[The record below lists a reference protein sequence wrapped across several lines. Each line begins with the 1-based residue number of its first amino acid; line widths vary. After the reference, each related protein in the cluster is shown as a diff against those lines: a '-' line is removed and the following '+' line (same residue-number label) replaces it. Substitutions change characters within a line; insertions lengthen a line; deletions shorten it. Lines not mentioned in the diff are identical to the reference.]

1 MGTADLPRMTE
12 KQFSRAKKLLRH
24 LCANYDRGN
33 CLLLDDGYDPC
44 PCPQLIS
51 NTLLC
56 RYFRSAVLPAD
67 RELWAEIMGGT
78 SLRRCIVCGRRR
90 QRAPEKRCGKEA
102 KTPPGCPQIGPLK
115 ALRHRTFRA
124 AERREEWNYFQRP
137 EIGFDL
143 RTLLP

>member
-1 MGTADLPRMTE
+1 MERAATETADLPRMTE
-12 KQFSRAKKLLRH
+12 KQFSRAKKLLRR

-67 RELWAEIMGGT
+67 QELCEEILGACLKYCAGCGSPFVAVARNTIYCPICAADRVRRSKRRWAAKNRMQ
-78 SLRRCIVCGRRR
+78 SRKS
-90 QRAPEKRCGKEA
+90 RA
-102 KTPPGCPQIGPLK
+102 
-115 ALRHRTFRA
+115 
-124 AERREEWNYFQRP
+124 
-137 EIGFDL
+137 
-143 RTLLP
+143 

>member
-1 MGTADLPRMTE
+1 MATTDLPRMTE

-67 RELWAEIMGGT
+67 RELWAALHCGAASFAAGPSSVPPM
-78 SLRRCIVCGRRR
+78 LRNT
-90 QRAPEKRCGKEA
+90 A
-102 KTPPGCPQIGPLK
+102 
-115 ALRHRTFRA
+115 
-124 AERREEWNYFQRP
+124 
-137 EIGFDL
+137 
-143 RTLLP
+143 

>member
-67 RELWAEIMGGT
+67 RELWAEIVGGT
-78 SLRRCIVCGRRR
+78 SLRRCIVCGRPIFRPSNAPPESAGKKMR
-90 QRAPEKRCGKEA
+90 QGSKNTAWMSANRASKSP
-102 KTPPGCPQIGPLK
+102 
-115 ALRHRTFRA
+115 A
-124 AERREEWNYFQRP
+124 AQDFP
-137 EIGFDL
+137 SS
-143 RTLLP
+143 